1 MIAPMRFSIALLVL
15 AICLP
20 VAWAAEEK
28 MPIGDNRLDG
38 ARRNAESGNFKTAR
52 TVLDQFEQANK
63 PSVESLDLRGVLF
76 MEEGKFAEAAA
87 VFDAAHATNPAIFN
101 PRLHAGDLLLR
112 QKKFQEARVVYEAL
126 LKETNVAP
134 LNERLRF
141 AVMITYLGERDDTSA
156 RSALDRI
163 AFPTQTPAYY
173 YAQAAWSFAHGKN
186 TEGQK
191 WIRGATK
198 IFPPE
203 AEAWF
208 ARALYELGWIKE
220 KPAPATT

>member
-1 MIAPMRFSIALLVL
+1 MIAPMRLFIALLVFAARL
-15 AICLP
+15 ST
-20 VAWAAEEK
+20 AWAEEK
-28 MPIGDNRLDG
+28 SPIGDNQLNV
-38 ARRNAESGNFKTAR
+38 ARQKLESGNFKTTQAA
-52 TVLDQFEQANK
+52 LDQFEQANK
-63 PSVESLDLRGVLF
+63 PNVESLDLRGVLL
-76 MEEGKFAEAAA
+76 MEEGKFAEAAQA
-87 VFDAAHATNPAIFN
+87 FDAAHNANPAIFN

-126 LKETNVAP
+126 LKETNIAP

-141 AVMITYLGERDDTSA
+141 SVLITHLGERDDASA
-156 RSALDRI
+156 RTALDRI

-186 TEGQK
+186 AEGQK
-191 WIRGATK
+191 WIKGAAK
-198 IFPPE
+198 IFPPQ

-220 KPAPATT
+220 KPAVATT